1 MMNNDLEFNVEGKA
15 VVVFGGMGFI
25 GANLVAKLLDLGA
38 RVTIIDNCFNS
49 KEKTFVSNKGTYD
62 FINDSVLN
70 EGNYHLLD
78 SASLIFHLACVQ
90 INHSSKEPEIDLS
103 VNGLS
108 TLRLLEYIRK
118 KRPSQLERLIYTS
131 TTSIY
136 GSPENL
142 PITENSKP
150 QILNHYAASKLLAE
164 QYVML
169 YNLQYGI
176 PATVVRY
183 SNVYGY
189 GQTPL
194 NPYCGVLGRF
204 IHNALNEL
212 PLSVFGDGE
221 QTRDYTFI
229 EDAVEA
235 TIMAALHPKAIG
247 DVFNIGTS
255 IETSV
260 NKLIAYISEI
270 VPNTE
275 VVYVPERDIDNIR
288 RRALSISKISQKLGW
303 TPKTTIAQGI
313 LHTIEWYK
321 QQPK

>member
-1 MMNNDLEFNVEGKA
+1 MNSQNEYNLHEKR

-25 GANLVAKLLDLGA
+25 GANLVKELLKLGA
-38 RVTIIDNCFNS
+38 NVTVIDNCFNS
-49 KEKTFVSNKGTYD
+49 TEQSFDSHSGRFEFLKESVL
-62 FINDSVLN
+62 NDSV
-70 EGNYHLLD
+70 YSYLD
-78 SASLIFHLACVQ
+78 VANLIFHLACIQ
-90 INHSSKEPEIDLS
+90 INHSSKNPELDLS
-103 VNGLS
+103 VNALS
-108 TLRLLEYIRK
+108 TLRILEYLRRK
-118 KRPSQLERLIYTS
+118 TPSSLERFIYTS

-142 PITENSKP
+142 PISESSKP

-169 YNLQYGI
+169 YNLQYNV
-176 PATVVRY
+176 PVTVVRY

-194 NPYCGVLGRF
+194 NPYCGVLGKF
-204 IHNALNEL
+204 IHNALSGL

-229 EDAVEA
+229 EDAISA
-235 TIMAALHPKAIG
+235 TILAALHPKAIG

-260 NKLIAYISEI
+260 NKLVSYIA
-270 VPNTE
+270 E
-275 VVYVPERDIDNIR
+275 VVPTAKIVHVPERDIDNIR

-303 TPKTTIAQGI
+303 TPKTTIAQGVRQ
-313 LHTIEWYK
+313 TIEWYK
-321 QQPK
+321 LQIK

>member
-1 MMNNDLEFNVEGKA
+1 VL
-15 VVVFGGMGFI
+15 
-25 GANLVAKLLDLGA
+25 
-38 RVTIIDNCFNS
+38 
-49 KEKTFVSNKGTYD
+49 
-62 FINDSVLN
+62 NDSV
-70 EGNYHLLD
+70 YSYLD
-78 SASLIFHLACVQ
+78 GANLIFHLACIQ
-90 INHSSKEPEIDLS
+90 INHSSKNPELDLS
-103 VNGLS
+103 VNALS
-108 TLRLLEYIRK
+108 TLRILEYLRRK
-118 KRPSQLERLIYTS
+118 TPSSLERFIYTS

-142 PITENSKP
+142 PISESSKP

-169 YNLQYGI
+169 YNLQYNI
-176 PATVVRY
+176 PVTVVRY

-194 NPYCGVLGRF
+194 NPYCGVLGKF
-204 IHNALNEL
+204 IHNALSGL

-229 EDAVEA
+229 EDAISA
-235 TIMAALHPKAIG
+235 TILAALHPKAIG

-260 NKLIAYISEI
+260 NKLVSYIA
-270 VPNTE
+270 E
-275 VVYVPERDIDNIR
+275 VVPTAKIVHVPERDIDNIR

-303 TPKTTIAQGI
+303 TPKTTIAQGVRQ
-313 LHTIEWYK
+313 TIEWYK
-321 QQPK
+321 LQIK

>member
-1 MMNNDLEFNVEGKA
+1 LHEKR

-25 GANLVAKLLDLGA
+25 GANLVKELLKLGA
-38 RVTIIDNCFNS
+38 NVTVVDNCFNS
-49 KEKTFVSNKGTYD
+49 TEQSFDSHSGRFEFLKESVL
-62 FINDSVLN
+62 NDSV
-70 EGNYHLLD
+70 YSYLD
-78 SASLIFHLACVQ
+78 GANLIFHLACIQ
-90 INHSSKEPEIDLS
+90 INHSSKNPELDLS
-103 VNGLS
+103 VNALS
-108 TLRLLEYIRK
+108 TLRILEYLRRK
-118 KRPSQLERLIYTS
+118 TPSSLERFIYTS

-142 PITENSKP
+142 PISESSKP

-169 YNLQYGI
+169 YNLQYNI
-176 PATVVRY
+176 PVTVVRY

-194 NPYCGVLGRF
+194 NPYCGVLGKF
-204 IHNALNEL
+204 IHNALSGL

-229 EDAVEA
+229 EDAISA
-235 TIMAALHPKAIG
+235 TILAALHPKAIG

-260 NKLIAYISEI
+260 NKLVSYIA
-270 VPNTE
+270 E
-275 VVYVPERDIDNIR
+275 VVPTAKIVHVPERDIDNIR

-303 TPKTTIAQGI
+303 TPKTTIAQGVRQ
-313 LHTIEWYK
+313 TIEWYK
-321 QQPK
+321 LQIK

>member
-1 MMNNDLEFNVEGKA
+1 MNSQNEYNLHEKR

-25 GANLVAKLLDLGA
+25 GANLVKELLKLGA
-38 RVTIIDNCFNS
+38 NVTVIDNCFNS
-49 KEKTFVSNKGTYD
+49 TEQSFDSHSGRFEFLKESVL
-62 FINDSVLN
+62 NDSV
-70 EGNYHLLD
+70 YSYLD
-78 SASLIFHLACVQ
+78 GANLIFRLACIQ
-90 INHSSKEPEIDLS
+90 INHSSKNPELDLS
-103 VNGLS
+103 VNALS
-108 TLRLLEYIRK
+108 TLRILEYLRRK
-118 KRPSQLERLIYTS
+118 TPSSLERFIYTS

-142 PITENSKP
+142 PISESSKP

-169 YNLQYGI
+169 YNLQYNI
-176 PATVVRY
+176 PVTVVRY

-194 NPYCGVLGRF
+194 NPYCGVLGKF
-204 IHNALNEL
+204 IHNALSGL

-229 EDAVEA
+229 EDAISA
-235 TIMAALHPKAIG
+235 TILAALHPKAIG

-260 NKLIAYISEI
+260 NKLVSYIA
-270 VPNTE
+270 E
-275 VVYVPERDIDNIR
+275 VVPTAKIVHVPERDIDNIR

-303 TPKTTIAQGI
+303 TPKTTIAQGVRQ
-313 LHTIEWYK
+313 TIEWYK
-321 QQPK
+321 LQIK

>member
-1 MMNNDLEFNVEGKA
+1 MNSQNEYNLHEKR

-25 GANLVAKLLDLGA
+25 GANLVKELLKLGA
-38 RVTIIDNCFNS
+38 NVTVIDNCFNS
-49 KEKTFVSNKGTYD
+49 TEQSFDSHSGRFEFLKESVL
-62 FINDSVLN
+62 NDSV
-70 EGNYHLLD
+70 YSYLD
-78 SASLIFHLACVQ
+78 GANLIFHLACIQ
-90 INHSSKEPEIDLS
+90 INHSSKNPELDLS
-103 VNGLS
+103 VNALS
-108 TLRLLEYIRK
+108 TLRILEYLRRK
-118 KRPSQLERLIYTS
+118 TPSSLERFIYTS

-142 PITENSKP
+142 PISESSKP

-169 YNLQYGI
+169 YNLQYNI
-176 PATVVRY
+176 PVTVVRY

-194 NPYCGVLGRF
+194 NPYCGVLGKF
-204 IHNALNEL
+204 IHNALSGL

-229 EDAVEA
+229 EDAISA
-235 TIMAALHPKAIG
+235 TILAALHPKAIG

-260 NKLIAYISEI
+260 NKLVSYIA
-270 VPNTE
+270 E
-275 VVYVPERDIDNIR
+275 VVPTAKIVHVPERDIDNIR

-303 TPKTTIAQGI
+303 TPKTTIAQGVRQ
-313 LHTIEWYK
+313 TIEWYK
-321 QQPK
+321 LQIK

>member
-1 MMNNDLEFNVEGKA
+1 MNSQNEYNLHEKR

-25 GANLVAKLLDLGA
+25 GANLVKELLKLGA
-38 RVTIIDNCFNS
+38 NVTVIDNCFNS
-49 KEKTFVSNKGTYD
+49 TEQSFDSHSGRFEFLKESVL
-62 FINDSVLN
+62 NDSV
-70 EGNYHLLD
+70 YSYLD
-78 SASLIFHLACVQ
+78 GANLIFHLACIQ
-90 INHSSKEPEIDLS
+90 INHSSKNPELDLS
-103 VNGLS
+103 VNALS
-108 TLRLLEYIRK
+108 TLRILEYLRRK
-118 KRPSQLERLIYTS
+118 TPSSLERFIYTS

-142 PITENSKP
+142 PISESSKP

-164 QYVML
+164 QYVMI
-169 YNLQYGI
+169 YNLQYNI
-176 PATVVRY
+176 PVTVVRY

-194 NPYCGVLGRF
+194 NPYCGVLGKF
-204 IHNALNEL
+204 IHNALSGL

-229 EDAVEA
+229 EDAISA
-235 TIMAALHPKAIG
+235 TILAALHPKAIG

-260 NKLIAYISEI
+260 NKLVSYIA
-270 VPNTE
+270 E
-275 VVYVPERDIDNIR
+275 VVPTAKIVHVPERDIDNIR

-303 TPKTTIAQGI
+303 TPKTTIAQGVRQ
-313 LHTIEWYK
+313 TIEWYK
-321 QQPK
+321 LQIK

>member
-1 MMNNDLEFNVEGKA
+1 MNKQSEYNLIGKQ

-25 GANLVAKLLDLGA
+25 GTNLVRELLDLGA
-38 RVTIIDNCFNS
+38 NVTVVDNCFNS
-49 KEKTFVSNKGTYD
+49 VEKTFGNHSGHFD
-62 FINDSVLN
+62 FLKKSVLD
-70 EGNYHLLD
+70 ESVYSLLD
-78 SASLIFHLACVQ
+78 EANFIFHLACIQ
-90 INHSSKEPEIDLS
+90 INHSSKEPELDLS
-103 VNGLS
+103 VNALS
-108 TLRLLEYIRK
+108 TLRILEYLRRK
-118 KRPSQLERLIYTS
+118 TPASLERFVYTS

-136 GSPENL
+136 GSPESL
-142 PITENSKP
+142 PISESSKP

-169 YNLQYGI
+169 YNLQYNI

-194 NPYCGVLGRF
+194 NPYCGVLGKF
-204 IHNALNEL
+204 IHNALGNL

-229 EDAVEA
+229 EDAISA
-235 TIMAALHPKAIG
+235 TILAALNPRANG

-260 NKLIAYISEI
+260 NKLVSYITEI
-270 VPNTE
+270 VPTAN

-303 TPKTTIAQGI
+303 TPKTSIAEGIRKTIA
-313 LHTIEWYK
+313 WYNN
-321 QQPK
+321 QV

>member
-1 MMNNDLEFNVEGKA
+1 MNTQNEYNLREKR

-25 GANLVAKLLDLGA
+25 GANLVKALLKLGA
-38 RVTIIDNCFNS
+38 NVTVIDNCFNS
-49 KEKTFVSNKGTYD
+49 TEQSFDSHSGSFEFLKE
-62 FINDSVLN
+62 SVLN
-70 EGNYHLLD
+70 EGVYSYLD
-78 SASLIFHLACVQ
+78 NANLIFHLACIQ
-90 INHSSKEPEIDLS
+90 INHSSKNPELDLS
-103 VNGLS
+103 VNALS
-108 TLRLLEYIRK
+108 TLRILEYLRINT
-118 KRPSQLERLIYTS
+118 PSSLERFIYTS

-142 PITENSKP
+142 PISESSKP

-169 YNLQYGI
+169 YNLQYNI
-176 PATVVRY
+176 PVTVVRY

-189 GQTPL
+189 GQTPM
-194 NPYCGVLGRF
+194 NPYCGVLGKF
-204 IHNALNEL
+204 IHNALSGL

-229 EDAVEA
+229 EDAISA
-235 TIMAALHPKAIG
+235 TILAALHPKANG

-260 NKLIAYISEI
+260 NKLVSYIA
-270 VPNTE
+270 E
-275 VVYVPERDIDNIR
+275 VVPTANIVHVPERDIDNIR

-303 TPKTTIAQGI
+303 TPKTTIAQGVRQ
-313 LHTIEWYK
+313 TIEWYK
-321 QQPK
+321 LQIK

>member
-1 MMNNDLEFNVEGKA
+1 MNTQNEYNLREKR

-25 GANLVAKLLDLGA
+25 GANLVKALLKLGA
-38 RVTIIDNCFNS
+38 NVTVIDNCFNS
-49 KEKTFVSNKGTYD
+49 TEQSFDSHSGRFEFLKESVL
-62 FINDSVLN
+62 NDSV
-70 EGNYHLLD
+70 YSYLD
-78 SASLIFHLACVQ
+78 GANLIFHLACIQ
-90 INHSSKEPEIDLS
+90 INHSSKNPELDLS
-103 VNGLS
+103 VNALS
-108 TLRLLEYIRK
+108 TLRILEYLRINT
-118 KRPSQLERLIYTS
+118 PSSLERFIYTS

-142 PITENSKP
+142 PISESSKP

-169 YNLQYGI
+169 YNLQYNI
-176 PATVVRY
+176 PVTVVRY

-194 NPYCGVLGRF
+194 NPYCGVLGKF
-204 IHNALNEL
+204 IHNALSGL

-229 EDAVEA
+229 EDAISA
-235 TIMAALHPKAIG
+235 TILAALHPKAIG

-260 NKLIAYISEI
+260 NKLVSYIA
-270 VPNTE
+270 E
-275 VVYVPERDIDNIR
+275 VVPTAKIVHVPERDIDNIR

-303 TPKTTIAQGI
+303 TPKTTIAQGVRQ
-313 LHTIEWYK
+313 TIEWYK
-321 QQPK
+321 LQIK

>member
-1 MMNNDLEFNVEGKA
+1 MKNQSEYNLTGKQ

-25 GANLVAKLLDLGA
+25 GANLVRELLNLGA
-38 RVTIIDNCFNS
+38 NVTVVDNCFNS
-49 KEKTFVSNKGTYD
+49 VEKTFENHSGRFEFLKE
-62 FINDSVLN
+62 SVLN
-70 EGNYHLLD
+70 ENVYSLLD
-78 SASLIFHLACVQ
+78 QANLIFHLACIQ
-90 INHSSKEPEIDLS
+90 INHSSKDPELDLS
-103 VNGLS
+103 VNALS
-108 TLRLLEYIRK
+108 TLRILEYLRRKTPPLLERFV
-118 KRPSQLERLIYTS
+118 YTS

-142 PITENSKP
+142 PISENSKP

-169 YNLQYGI
+169 YNLQYNI
-176 PATVVRY
+176 PVTVVRY

-189 GQTPL
+189 GQTPT
-194 NPYCGVLGRF
+194 NPYCGVLGKF
-204 IHNALNEL
+204 IHNALSGL

-229 EDAVEA
+229 EDAISA
-235 TIMAALHPKAIG
+235 TILAALHPKASG

-260 NKLIAYISEI
+260 NNLVSYITELIPTAH
-270 VPNTE
+270 

-303 TPKTTIAQGI
+303 TPKTTIAQGVRK
-313 LHTIEWYK
+313 TIAWYTN
-321 QQPK
+321 QI